1 MSPQKT
7 MRAPF
12 IVFRPMDKFE
22 LINLIN
28 EKMYSI
34 ILLLKGLDFFFLIKY
49 FWVIRFFW
57 KIMMTIMKSKC
68 CLWIFNYVFPC
79 WFQWLSSCF
88 LRACLRGRHWLL
100 VEWLHLNT
108 LVISFGD
115 LRIPLLIF
123 DMPSAYFWMHYRL
136 KD

>member
-7 MRAPF
+7 MWAPF

-28 EKMYSI
+28 EKMYSML
-34 ILLLKGLDFFFLIKY
+34 LLLKGFDFFENGIFFSRKI
-49 FWVIRFFW
+49 FFW

-68 CLWIFNYVFPC
+68 FWIFNYVFPC

-88 LRACLRGRHWLL
+88 LRTCLRRRHWFLI
-100 VEWLHLNT
+100 EWLHLGT
-108 LVISFGD
+108 LVILFGD

-123 DMPSAYFWMHYRL
+123 DMPRTYFKMHYRL
-136 KD
+136 KE